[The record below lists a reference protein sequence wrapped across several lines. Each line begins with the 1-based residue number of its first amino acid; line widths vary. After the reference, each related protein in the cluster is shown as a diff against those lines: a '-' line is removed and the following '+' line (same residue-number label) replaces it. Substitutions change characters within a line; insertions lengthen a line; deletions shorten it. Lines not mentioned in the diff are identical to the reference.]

1 MNEAFTFYAS
11 FYESIKNL
19 KKSADR
25 LKVYDA
31 ICEYGI
37 TGEAPDCDGVAKS
50 IFMLIKPVI
59 DANLAKREAGAKGG
73 KAESKAEA
81 KRKQNES
88 KVEAKEKEP
97 STDIELDID
106 IDKDKD
112 IDIDKEHECVVT
124 ARARAREDIHDTTSK
139 NDVIR
144 IPTIDAVSDENS
156 DQGYGLTYESLQ
168 GFMEYNKSRGWKLNW
183 KNALKKWAEQEKKRS
198 RPSEK
203 KNTFTGFEDQHKYD
217 FEALERDVLSK
228 PPIGGFYA
236 ANDTG

>member
-37 TGEAPDCDGVAKS
+37 TGEAPDCDGVARS

-88 KVEAKEKEP
+88 KAEAKEKEP
-97 STDIELDID
+97 STDIELDI
-106 IDKDKD
+106 DKD

-144 IPTIDAVSDENS
+144 IPTIDVVADES
-156 DQGYGLTYESLQ
+156 VEKGYNLSFDSIK
-168 GFMEYNKSRGWKLNW
+168 GFMEYNQSHGWKMNW
-183 KNALKKWAEQEKKRS
+183 HDALKKWADREKEREKKKAE
-198 RPSEK
+198 PK
-203 KNTFTGFEDQHKYD
+203 KNNFTSFENQHQYD
-217 FEALERDVLSK
+217 FDALKGILAQPV
-228 PPIGGFYA
+228 GG
-236 ANDTG
+236 TG

>member
-1 MNEAFTFYAS
+1 M
-11 FYESIKNL
+11 IKNL

-88 KVEAKEKEP
+88 KAEAKEKEP
-97 STDIELDID
+97 STDIELDI
-106 IDKDKD
+106 DKD

-144 IPTIDAVSDENS
+144 IPTIDVVADES
-156 DQGYGLTYESLQ
+156 VEKGYNLSFDSIK
-168 GFMEYNKSRGWKLNW
+168 GFMGYNQSHGWKMNW
-183 KNALKKWAEQEKKRS
+183 HDALKKWADREKEREKKKAE
-198 RPSEK
+198 PK
-203 KNTFTGFEDQHKYD
+203 KNNFTSFENQHQYD
-217 FEALERDVLSK
+217 FDALKGILAQPV
-228 PPIGGFYA
+228 GG
-236 ANDTG
+236 TG